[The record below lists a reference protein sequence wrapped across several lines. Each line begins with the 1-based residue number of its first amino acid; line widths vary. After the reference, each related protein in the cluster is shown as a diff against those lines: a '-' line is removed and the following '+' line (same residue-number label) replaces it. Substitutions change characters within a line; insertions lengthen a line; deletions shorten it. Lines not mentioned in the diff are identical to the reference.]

1 MRDSVIAAAQAEVGH
16 LEMTYYRN
24 MFAGA
29 SLVGQAEAV
38 HLLRK
43 NLDREEE
50 LARMIEQSAPRLVR
64 KAAQTA

>member
-1 MRDSVIAAAQAEVGH
+1 MRDSVIATVQAEVEH

-29 SLVGQAEAV
+29 SLIGQAEAA
-38 HLLRK
+38 HLLRE
-43 NLDREEE
+43 NLDQEEE
-50 LARMIEQSAPRLVR
+50 MARTFEQSTPRLLR